1 MVNLKNHIVV
11 LFLIFVVQIFAQNN
25 DSISQKNA
33 ELDRV
38 KNEINELEKELK
50 TKTSRER
57 ETLAAL
63 ENLNRQ
69 KLLINKLINNY
80 RNEEESKSL
89 EIVRTESNISDVEKK
104 ISQLKK
110 SYSNY
115 VVWLYKN
122 RGFSSLR
129 FIFDADSYSQAIM
142 RYKYFE
148 LITEQ
153 NKKTLAQL
161 NSNKNELFL
170 LKEKLIREKSEKER
184 LVNQKLSE
192 QEILTIKESERKEI
206 INALKND
213 KKLIA
218 EEIDSKRKAEIAIK
232 NIIAKL
238 VDEERLRRSRL
249 KEKRTA
255 DNKLVA
261 SYNYEK
267 LTDFEQLK
275 GKLGWPVS
283 SGKIVRKFGE
293 NKNERLK
300 TVTLNYGIDLEVK
313 QGIDVKAVAEGIV
326 SAIDWIPGYGSV
338 LIVTHRNEYR
348 TVYGHVSDIKV
359 TEGQKVTPG
368 MIIANVNESLEGNIL
383 HFEIWSERNYQNP
396 ELWLAKK

>member
-1 MVNLKNHIVV
+1 MVNWKTYIVV
-11 LFLIFVVQIFAQNN
+11 LFLIFAAQLLPQSN
-25 DSISQKNA
+25 DSISQRNA
-33 ELDRV
+33 ELNRV
-38 KNEINELEKELK
+38 KNEINELENELK
-50 TKTSRER
+50 NKTSKER

-69 KLLINKLINNY
+69 KLLINKLINSY
-80 RNEEESKSL
+80 RNEEQSKSI
-89 EIVRTESNISDVEKK
+89 EIARTETQISKVEEK

-129 FIFDADSYSQAIM
+129 FILDADSYSQAIM

-148 LITEQ
+148 LITDK
-153 NKKTLAQL
+153 NKKTLSQL
-161 NSNKNELFL
+161 TSNKNELFL
-170 LKEKLIREKSEKER
+170 LKEKLVGEKSEKEK
-184 LVNQKLSE
+184 LVNQKMSE
-192 QEILTIKESERKEI
+192 QDILTSKESERKEI
-206 INALKND
+206 INALKSD

-218 EEIDSKRKAEIAIK
+218 EEIESKRKAEIVIK

-238 VDEERLRRSRL
+238 VDEERLRKSRL
-249 KEKRTA
+249 KEKRTT
-255 DNKLVA
+255 DNKLAA
-261 SYNYEK
+261 SYNYEN
-267 LTDFEQLK
+267 LTDFAQLK

-283 SGKIVRKFGE
+283 SGKVIRKFGE

-338 LIVTHRNEYR
+338 LIVTHRDEYR

-359 TEGQKVTPG
+359 SEGQKVAPG

>member
-1 MVNLKNHIVV
+1 VNLKNHIVV

>member
-1 MVNLKNHIVV
+1 MVKLKNHIVV
-11 LFLIFVVQIFAQNN
+11 LFLIFAVQIFAQNN

-89 EIVRTESNISDVEKK
+89 EIVRTESNISNVESK

-148 LITEQ
+148 LITDQ
-153 NKKTLAQL
+153 NKKTLTQL

-170 LKEKLIREKSEKER
+170 LKEKLIGEKSEKER

-192 QEILTIKESERKEI
+192 QEILTGKESERKEI

-238 VDEERLRRSRL
+238 VDEERLRKSRL

-261 SYNYEK
+261 SYNYEN
-267 LTDFEQLK
+267 LTDFAQLK